1 MLIVPF
7 YAALLALIFV
17 ALSVRTLRLR
27 RRLKI
32 GIGDG
37 GDPQM
42 LRAMRVHAN
51 FAEYVPLSL
60 ILLYFAEL
68 QGTPTGVAHLL
79 GGALLIGRL
88 THAYGV
94 AQVSE
99 NYRFRVFGMA
109 LTFTTILVAA
119 SFVLFAYVSDWN
131 AY

>member
-37 GDPQM
+37 GDAQM
-42 LRAMRVHAN
+42 LRAIRVHAN

-68 QGTPTGVAHLL
+68 QGAPTGMAHLL
-79 GGALLIGRL
+79 GSGLLIGRL
-88 THAYGV
+88 AHAYGV
-94 AQVSE
+94 AQASE

-109 LTFTTILVAA
+109 MTFTTLLVAA
-119 SFVLFAYVSDWN
+119 SFVLFAYVSDWV

>member
-37 GDPQM
+37 GDAQM
-42 LRAMRVHAN
+42 LRAIRVHAN

-68 QGTPTGVAHLL
+68 QGAPTGVAHLL
-79 GGALLIGRL
+79 GGGLLIGRL
-88 THAYGV
+88 AHAYGV
-94 AQVSE
+94 AQPSE

-109 LTFTTILVAA
+109 MTFTTLLVAA
-119 SFVLFAYVSDWN
+119 SFVLFAYVSDWV

>member
-119 SFVLFAYVSDWN
+119 SFVLFAYVSDWI